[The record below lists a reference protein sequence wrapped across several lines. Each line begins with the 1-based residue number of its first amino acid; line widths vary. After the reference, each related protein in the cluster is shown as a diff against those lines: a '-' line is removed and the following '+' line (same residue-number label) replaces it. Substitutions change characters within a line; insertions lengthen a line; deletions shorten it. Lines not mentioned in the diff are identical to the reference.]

1 MFRRTLFPQNAPL
14 KLTRTLY
21 DIYALTHSSKEMNF
35 EDFIEV
41 YFLITVEGRRQKK
54 VEQSEDRRADLIFHI
69 LQNIGETMVV
79 EGAEKKKK
87 AKKAKR
93 GEEKDELPIENIFT
107 LGVNILQLEQDTIY
121 KLLIQ
126 NQLSPDNLISLSK
139 QKTQSILL
147 WPILQISSNLFII
160 CFLENFRQFFK
171 GNLDHPLFSW
181 IQTLACQYKSTL
193 NAQDESEVKLNAA
206 N

>member
-1 MFRRTLFPQNAPL
+1 MSHAMFRRTLFPQNAPL

-107 LGVNILQLEQDTIY
+107 LGVNILQLEQDIIY

-126 NQLSPDNLISLSK
+126 NQLSPDNSISLSK
-139 QKTQSILL
+139 QKT
-147 WPILQISSNLFII
+147 PP
-160 CFLENFRQFFK
+160 FK
-171 GNLDHPLFSW
+171 
-181 IQTLACQYKSTL
+181 
-193 NAQDESEVKLNAA
+193 
-206 N
+206 